1 MCVFIINIYVNC
13 YCLLLTIGFTRKKF
27 MSWYGM
33 MVQHMLPYHIETG
46 KVDDQ
51 YFEEQWLETKRA
63 WKITDNHVKDFMRK
77 KAVKLGTNFRSRLA
91 TKYVYKGLN
100 ACHKYTFLDPD
111 KWEAFVL
118 ERTSAKAKDWS
129 SKEMASKST
138 SATRMAS
145 SVGSPSCAGASLQI
159 RADDTAMTPYN
170 LSQAEVVDQY
180 LELQTPDVMTQPEEV
195 QGSLMNMAV
204 STELDAWFEVIG

>member
-1 MCVFIINIYVNC
+1 
-13 YCLLLTIGFTRKKF
+13 
-27 MSWYGM
+27 
-33 MVQHMLPYHIETG
+33 
-46 KVDDQ
+46 
-51 YFEEQWLETKRA
+51 
-63 WKITDNHVKDFMRK
+63 MRK
-77 KAVKLGTNFRSRLA
+77 KAVKLGINFRSRLA

-145 SVGSPSCAGASLQI
+145 SAGSPSCTGASLQI

-180 LELQTPDVMTQPEEV
+180 LELQTQDVMTQPEEV

-204 STELDAWFEVIG
+204 STEFDAWFEVIG

>member
-1 MCVFIINIYVNC
+1 M
-13 YCLLLTIGFTRKKF
+13 RKKF

-51 YFEEQWLETKRA
+51 YFEELWLETKRA
-63 WKITDNHVKDFMRK
+63 WKIMDDHAKDFMRK

-111 KWEAFVL
+111 KWEAIVL
-118 ERTSAKAKDWS
+118 EQTSAKAKDWS
-129 SKEMASKST
+129 SKETTSMST

-145 SVGSPSCAGASLQI
+145 SAGSPSCTVALLQI
-159 RADDTAMTPYN
+159 PADDTAMTPYHR
-170 LSQAEVVDQY
+170 SQAEVVN
-180 LELQTPDVMTQPEEV
+180 QTQDVMMQPEEV
-195 QGSLMNMAV
+195 QGSLVNMAV
-204 STELDAWFEVIG
+204 STDWDA